1 MLQIG
6 EFSKIC
12 QVSVKTLHHY
22 DKIGLLTP
30 AEVDR
35 LTGYRYY
42 RTEQIDTM
50 NYIQRLKRYGF
61 SLEEIQN
68 ILAISDNNALRNVLR
83 QQKEKLKRKQQE
95 MAIILNELQTH
106 ISVFERTGDSMTYQK
121 SYVIEVKNSPSMNIL
136 ASRGMMGVDEFGKYY
151 GTLFERV
158 PKERVTPTGLNGARY
173 YDEEFNHESSDIEV
187 FIGIK
192 EKDKADVVMEPCE
205 CAMTVHHGGY
215 SALSEAYGAVVSWII
230 ENGYEIAGAPFDL
243 YAFIPLSILFG
254 IAMFFAIKAEKIKK
268 ENNVYTYKEIVAF
281 SEGKQLDELEKQK
294 EKGKRP
300 YQRWLMALASG
311 VGGSGCLHD
320 PMALSERA

>member
-22 DKIGLLTP
+22 DKIGLLAP

-42 RTEQIDTM
+42 RTEQIDRM

-61 SLEEIQN
+61 SLEEIQCL
-68 ILAISDNNALRNVLR
+68 ILVSDHKELVGALRR
-83 QQKEKLKRKQQE
+83 QKEKLKREQRE

-106 ISVFERTGDSMTYQK
+106 ISVFERTGDIMTYQK
-121 SYVIEVKNSPSMNIL
+121 GYTVEIKNSPKMNVL
-136 ASRGMMGVDEFGKYY
+136 ANRAMMGVEEFGKYY
-151 GTLFERV
+151 GVLFERV
-158 PKERVTPTGLNGARY
+158 PKEQVTPTGLNGSKY
-173 YDEEFNHESSDIEV
+173 YDKDFNQESSDIEV

-215 SALSEAYGAVVSWII
+215 STLSEAYGALISWIM
-230 ENGYEIAGAPFDL
+230 ENGYEMAGEPFEL
-243 YAFIPLSILFG
+243 Y
-254 IAMFFAIKAEKIKK
+254 IK
-268 ENNVYTYKEIVAF
+268 TQF
-281 SEGKQLDELEKQK
+281 DS
-294 EKGKRP
+294 
-300 YQRWLMALASG
+300 LASDDWETE
-311 VGGSGCLHD
+311 VYF
-320 PMALSERA
+320 PVRKK